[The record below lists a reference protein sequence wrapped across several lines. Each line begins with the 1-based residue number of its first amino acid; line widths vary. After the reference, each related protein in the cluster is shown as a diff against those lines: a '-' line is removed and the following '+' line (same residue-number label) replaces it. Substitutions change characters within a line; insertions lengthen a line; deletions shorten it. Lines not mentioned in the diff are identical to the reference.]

1 MKNRGKDRQWL
12 RWLPTRPEVAV
23 STGVGILALGIW
35 FIVRILKKGPHSSN
49 PCELQEC
56 DLHQALEAERAS
68 NLAKGEF
75 LANMS
80 HEIRTPMNSV
90 IGISHLLLDTEL
102 SESQRD
108 YVDKILT
115 SGTALL
121 GVLND
126 ILDYSKIEAG
136 ELKIDRVPFQISDVL
151 RKCDALF
158 SVLAESKNLQ
168 LRFEVLDSVPETLVG
183 DPLRLLQVL
192 NNLIGNALKFT
203 ERGTIEVIVEC
214 LEDIGDDHTLLVR
227 VIDTG
232 IGMSAFDQERI
243 FAPFRQAVRSPIE
256 QFGGTGLGLSI
267 SRQLVGLIGGE
278 MGLKSQPGQGSE
290 FWFTARLGKKKG
302 HADGHADAVGTMER
316 DKISRLGRLGTITEA
331 IRGANILV
339 VDDNAI
345 NLLVTSVY
353 LRKMGLGVTLVRH
366 SQEAIEKTKQIR
378 FDAILMDLHMP
389 DIDGFEAT
397 SRIRGYEAKTFP
409 NNGEVPIIALT
420 ASAMPVDM
428 QRAFA
433 AGMNDHV
440 EKPIDPFHLAG
451 VLVKWIPVNV
461 TKGVLE

>member
-35 FIVRILKKGPHSSN
+35 FIVRILKKGTHSSN

-168 LRFEVLDSVPETLVG
+168 LRFEVSDPVPETLVG

-278 MGLKSQPGQGSE
+278 MGVKSQPGQGSE

-302 HADGHADAVGTMER
+302 HADGNADAVGTMER
-316 DKISRLGRLGTITEA
+316 DKISRLGTLTEA
-331 IRGANILV
+331 IRGAIILV

>member
-23 STGVGILALGIW
+23 STGVGILGLGIW
-35 FIVRILKKGPHSSN
+35 FIVRNLKKRPHSSN

-68 NLAKGEF
+68 NLAKGKF

-302 HADGHADAVGTMER
+302 HADGNADAVGTMER
-316 DKISRLGRLGTITEA
+316 DKISRLGTLTEA
-331 IRGANILV
+331 IRGAIILV

>member
-23 STGVGILALGIW
+23 STGVGILGLGIW
-35 FIVRILKKGPHSSN
+35 FIVRILKKEPHSSN
-49 PCELQEC
+49 PRELQEC
-56 DLHQALEAERAS
+56 DLQQALEAERES

-90 IGISHLLLDTEL
+90 IGLSHLLLDSEL

-168 LRFEVLDSVPETLVG
+168 LLFEVSDLVPEALVG
-183 DPLRLLQVL
+183 DPLRILQVL

-243 FAPFRQAVRSPIE
+243 FAPFQQAVRSSIE
-256 QFGGTGLGLSI
+256 RVGGTGLGLSI

-278 MGLKSQPGQGSE
+278 MGLISKPGQGSE
-290 FWFTARLGKKKG
+290 FWFTARLGKISKSPTRNGESKGSIKG
-302 HADGHADAVGTMER
+302 HEMQDL
-316 DKISRLGRLGTITEA
+316 SRLSKIATP
-331 IRGANILV
+331 IRGASVLV
-339 VDDNAI
+339 VDDNTI

-353 LRKMGLGVTLVRH
+353 LRKMGLGVTSVRH
-366 SQEAIEKTKQIR
+366 SLEAIEKTKRIR
-378 FDAILMDLHMP
+378 FDVILMDLHMP
-389 DIDGFEAT
+389 DIDGFEVA
-397 SRIRGYEAKTFP
+397 SRIREYEAKTFP

>member
-1 MKNRGKDRQWL
+1 
-12 RWLPTRPEVAV
+12 
-23 STGVGILALGIW
+23 
-35 FIVRILKKGPHSSN
+35 
-49 PCELQEC
+49 
-56 DLHQALEAERAS
+56 
-68 NLAKGEF
+68 
-75 LANMS
+75 
-80 HEIRTPMNSV
+80 MNSV

-102 SESQRD
+102 SASQRD

-136 ELKIDRVPFQISDVL
+136 ELKIDRVPFQISDVI

-168 LRFEVLDSVPETLVG
+168 LRFEVSDSVPETLVG

-214 LEDIGDDHTLLVR
+214 LEDIGDDHTLLVH

-243 FAPFRQAVRSPIE
+243 FAPFQQVVRSPME
-256 QFGGTGLGLSI
+256 RAGGTGLGLSI

-278 MGLKSQPGQGSE
+278 MGLKSKPGQGSE
-290 FWFTARLGKKKG
+290 FWFTTRLGKKKG
-302 HADGHADAVGTMER
+302 HADGNADAVATMEV
-316 DKISRLGRLGTITEA
+316 DKFSRLGRLGTLTEA

-366 SQEAIEKTKQIR
+366 SQ
-378 FDAILMDLHMP
+378 
-389 DIDGFEAT
+389 
-397 SRIRGYEAKTFP
+397 
-409 NNGEVPIIALT
+409 
-420 ASAMPVDM
+420 
-428 QRAFA
+428 
-433 AGMNDHV
+433 
-440 EKPIDPFHLAG
+440 
-451 VLVKWIPVNV
+451 
-461 TKGVLE
+461 

>member
-35 FIVRILKKGPHSSN
+35 FIVRILKKGTHSSN

-278 MGLKSQPGQGSE
+278 MGVKSQPGQGSE

-302 HADGHADAVGTMER
+302 HADGNADAVGTMER
-316 DKISRLGRLGTITEA
+316 DKISRLGTLTEA
-331 IRGANILV
+331 IRGAIILV

>member
-23 STGVGILALGIW
+23 STGVGIFGLGIW

-56 DLHQALEAERAS
+56 DLHQALEEERAS

-168 LRFEVLDSVPETLVG
+168 LRFEVLDSVPETMVG

-278 MGLKSQPGQGSE
+278 MGVKSQPGQGSE
-290 FWFTARLGKKKG
+290 FWFTARLEKKKG
-302 HADGHADAVGTMER
+302 HADGNADAVGTMER
-316 DKISRLGRLGTITEA
+316 DKFSCLGTLTEA

>member
-23 STGVGILALGIW
+23 STGVGILGLGIW
-35 FIVRILKKGPHSSN
+35 FIVRILKKGTHSSN

-68 NLAKGEF
+68 NLAKGKF

-168 LRFEVLDSVPETLVG
+168 LRFEVSDPVPETLVG

-302 HADGHADAVGTMER
+302 HADGNADAVGTMER
-316 DKISRLGRLGTITEA
+316 DKISRLGTLTEA
-331 IRGANILV
+331 IRGAIILV

>member
-23 STGVGILALGIW
+23 STGVGILGLGIW

-68 NLAKGEF
+68 NLAKGKF

-168 LRFEVLDSVPETLVG
+168 LRFEVSDPVPETLVG

-278 MGLKSQPGQGSE
+278 MGVKSQPGQGSE

-302 HADGHADAVGTMER
+302 HADGNADAVGTMER
-316 DKISRLGRLGTITEA
+316 DKISRLGTLTEA
-331 IRGANILV
+331 IRGAIILV

>member
-12 RWLPTRPEVAV
+12 RWLPTCPEVAV
-23 STGVGILALGIW
+23 STGVGILGLGIW
-35 FIVRILKKGPHSSN
+35 FIVRNLKKGPHSST

-102 SESQRD
+102 SASQRD

-168 LRFEVLDSVPETLVG
+168 LRFEVSDSVPETLVG

-243 FAPFRQAVRSPIE
+243 FAPFQQVVRSPME
-256 QFGGTGLGLSI
+256 RAGGTGLGLSI

-278 MGLKSQPGQGSE
+278 MGLKSKPSQGSE

-302 HADGHADAVGTMER
+302 HADGNADAVATMEVEES
-316 DKISRLGRLGTITEA
+316 SRLGRLGTLTEA

-366 SQEAIEKTKQIR
+366 SQEAIEKTKRIR
-378 FDAILMDLHMP
+378 FDVILMDLHMP
-389 DIDGFEAT
+389 NIDGFEAT
-397 SRIRGYEAKTFP
+397 SRIRDYEAKTFP
-409 NNGEVPIIALT
+409 NNGEVPIIALS